1 MTNKC
6 LIIGGEIA
14 ALRAAKDL
22 AILGVPVILAN
33 PSKELGEITKM
44 FQRGISDFVFNND
57 SLDSYL
63 ETLETNSNV
72 ILMNNTRITR
82 VVKNDSSFEV
92 QINHNATTENLVAS
106 AVILALE
113 FTIFNAEMLGEY
125 GYGILEG
132 VLTIFDLENAFQ
144 LNQLPISE
152 NTERVTFVLCVGSRT
167 QRDGA
172 NPDCSTYCCSYSISQ
187 ALHIKK
193 EFPSLDVIL
202 VYMDIRTVASHE
214 YLYNEARKAGI
225 IFIRGR
231 ISAIERSE
239 GKLTT
244 FIEDT
249 LVGSQDLLSAD
260 LFVLAVG
267 GTPCSGC
274 DDIALK
280 FGVELAPNGFA
291 KIAEQPVSTSTP
303 GVFACGSG
311 CDGIKSIQQSL
322 SEGGAAAMAV
332 IQFLKETQEI

>member
-6 LIIGGEIA
+6 LIIGGGIA

-22 AILGVPVILAN
+22 ATFGVPITLAN
-33 PSKELGEITKM
+33 PTKELGETAKM
-44 FQRGISDFVFNND
+44 FKRDISDSFFDND
-57 SLDSYL
+57 ILDSHL
-63 ETLETNSNV
+63 EALEANPNI
-72 ILMNNTRITR
+72 ILMNNTRVTR
-82 VVKNDSSFEV
+82 VIRNDSPFEV
-92 QINHNATTENLVAS
+92 EIKHNGTTENIVAS
-106 AVILALE
+106 TVILAPE

-132 VLTIFDLENAFQ
+132 VLTIFDLEIAFRQ
-144 LNQLPISE
+144 KELPT
-152 NTERVTFVLCVGSRT
+152 NDKTERIVFVLCVGSRT
-167 QRDGA
+167 LRDGA

-187 ALHIKK
+187 ALQIKK
-193 EFPSLDVIL
+193 EFPTLDVVLI
-202 VYMDIRTVASHE
+202 YMDIRTVASHE
-214 YLYNEARKAGI
+214 YLYNKARKAGI

-239 GKLTT
+239 GKLAT

-249 LVGSQDLLSAD
+249 LVGSQDFLPAD

-267 GTPCSGC
+267 AMPFSGC
-274 DDIALK
+274 DEIALN
-280 FGVELAPNGFA
+280 FGVELTPNGFV
-291 KIAEQPVSTSTP
+291 KITEQPVSTSTP

-332 IQFLKETQEI
+332 IKFLTENQEI